1 MSEHE
6 DIWHVQL
13 ESGEVRQLTLDQLDA
28 FFNNGIIDED
38 TYVLADGEMEWRT
51 LRVVL
56 GLEEESAAPAP
67 VVPAAVFAPAKPFAP
82 TLQVTP
88 TPAPVSYGAVPAYP
102 RESAAPGE
110 LHSPSI
116 RPVVSEIDPGELD
129 FDDAMFKKSSKAK
142 WIVSGGVVAA
152 VAAMAIGVG
161 ASRMGSFHSS
171 DVSATV
177 VNAVPTTPAPPPEVV
192 TPPPPPADPQPVV
205 QPKLTDDAKK
215 SLAAKDNAFA
225 QKMDA
230 RKAARSAK
238 GSAPAK
244 KGSQP
249 FSKGGNAY
257 DPLNAKL

>member
-1 MSEHE
+1 MQRCKVESNVVALFRQGWFLPEWMRFSASRGRSSSLSFEPMSEHE

-67 VVPAAVFAPAKPFAP
+67 VVPAAVFAPANPFAP

-88 TPAPVSYGAVPAYP
+88 TPAPVSYGAVPPYP

-110 LHSPSI
+110 LYSPSI

-152 VAAMAIGVG
+152 VAAWP
-161 ASRMGSFHSS
+161 
-171 DVSATV
+171 SAW
-177 VNAVPTTPAPPPEVV
+177 AR
-192 TPPPPPADPQPVV
+192 
-205 QPKLTDDAKK
+205 
-215 SLAAKDNAFA
+215 AAW
-225 QKMDA
+225 
-230 RKAARSAK
+230 ARSTR
-238 GSAPAK
+238 PTCR
-244 KGSQP
+244 P
-249 FSKGGNAY
+249 
-257 DPLNAKL
+257 PW